1 MKDLAQK
8 DLGLVLLYYDL
19 VKNVKTEVTRLIVI
33 DGFTYVISMSSRED
47 MFILNVRQSFL
58 KLMVTRIIF
67 LRFR

>member
-8 DLGLVLLYYDL
+8 DLGLVLLYYEL